1 MNVAAA
7 VLSGSA
13 DVGMGIRAA
22 AIALELDFVPIAEER
37 YDLIIPTEFVDD
49 IRIRA
54 ALDLINNNNFKNK
67 VEELGGY
74 NLRDC
79 GSIMYKQ

>member
-7 VLSGSA
+7 VLSGSV

-22 AIALELDFVPIAEER
+22 AVALDLDFVPIAEER
-37 YDLIIPTEFVDD
+37 YDLIVPSEFLGD
-49 IRIRA
+49 IRIKA
-54 ALDLINNNNFKNK
+54 ALELMNQDSFRHRIDT
-67 VEELGGY
+67 LGGY

-79 GSIMYKQ
+79 GAVMFRQ